1 MQKRSKLTI
10 ALAPVAAIVLSL
22 VSNVATN
29 NLPPKVRPPVWSIWT
44 VLVALAALVVLG
56 EVRSQRHESEKTGI
70 AVTDSLR
77 LSEASTVL
85 ARAVR
90 DQWRAEADI
99 RSLNH
104 PDPIRVRWSSTERP
118 VSASPSSILGTAIP
132 AGRLL
137 RLHLRG
143 DVTQIVGMFNRLP
156 YRQLVILGAP
166 GAGKSAMALLL
177 TLKMLASREGDSPVP
192 VLLSL
197 SSWNPTREHLLAWI
211 ARRIRE
217 DYPGLS
223 NADLYGPDA
232 PQLLL
237 SEGKIIP
244 ILDGLDEIPKELRAD
259 SISGMVQGFGRGQPF
274 IVSCRIEE
282 YEDAVAASGDVLG
295 SAAVVEILPIDI
307 DQVIIYLSSLGPASQ
322 VRWSQVFTR
331 LRQDPRG
338 PIAMALSTP
347 LIVWLARIAYSDAGS
362 RPEELLDST
371 LFNNSEAIEAH
382 LLDKFVPAVYKPR
395 PPAPGDRPRMRVD
408 PRDADRWLRFLA
420 RSLSSDSA
428 VAYRGMYAGD
438 QTDIAWWRLYQTVSS
453 LQLSL
458 AVWFIVGPLVATPI
472 IAALAITFQLTVHR
486 LLAGFICIGIVLS
499 AGVVMVIRLWPPPPG
514 RIQIRSPRRG
524 QIPGNL
530 RTGLISGSLA
540 GVTASLAA
548 GLGALEL
555 KGLYVAL
562 KFGLQCGL
570 LAGAVIFIVTIFNNP
585 VDTVRASSPESLFK
599 GDRAVAI
606 ACFVLSAP
614 AVGLTAW
621 FLVRNG
627 AESVGAALSAAIG
640 VGLAMSSWGWYSVT
654 IVWLYFRGKLPFHF
668 MKFSMDAYER
678 GVLRRAGAV
687 YQFRHARLQ
696 ARLTDIHRGDLVA
709 VEKSD
714 TSKSKHQD

>member
-223 NADLYGPDA
+223 NSDLYGPDA

-362 RPEELLDST
+362 RPEELLDSIT
-371 LFNNSEAIEAH
+371 QRQSRLICSISSFRPSIN
-382 LLDKFVPAVYKPR
+382 LD
-395 PPAPGDRPRMRVD
+395 
-408 PRDADRWLRFLA
+408 
-420 RSLSSDSA
+420 
-428 VAYRGMYAGD
+428 
-438 QTDIAWWRLYQTVSS
+438 RLHPE
-453 LQLSL
+453 
-458 AVWFIVGPLVATPI
+458 I
-472 IAALAITFQLTVHR
+472 
-486 LLAGFICIGIVLS
+486 
-499 AGVVMVIRLWPPPPG
+499 
-514 RIQIRSPRRG
+514 
-524 QIPGNL
+524 
-530 RTGLISGSLA
+530 
-540 GVTASLAA
+540 
-548 GLGALEL
+548 
-555 KGLYVAL
+555 
-562 KFGLQCGL
+562 
-570 LAGAVIFIVTIFNNP
+570 
-585 VDTVRASSPESLFK
+585 VRAC
-599 GDRAVAI
+599 V
-606 ACFVLSAP
+606 
-614 AVGLTAW
+614 
-621 FLVRNG
+621 
-627 AESVGAALSAAIG
+627 
-640 VGLAMSSWGWYSVT
+640 
-654 IVWLYFRGKLPFHF
+654 
-668 MKFSMDAYER
+668 
-678 GVLRRAGAV
+678 
-687 YQFRHARLQ
+687 
-696 ARLTDIHRGDLVA
+696 
-709 VEKSD
+709 
-714 TSKSKHQD
+714 